1 MISFQNLSVR
11 FDATQAL
18 YNLNASIKNNS
29 LLALVGPNGG
39 GKSTL
44 IKCLLGIL
52 HPTSGN
58 VVLNTEKSKIAYLP
72 QVNTMDKSFPI
83 NVADTVSM
91 GFWKKNQLHRALD
104 KSQEQA
110 LQQVLEKLNLAK
122 LQKSSIA
129 NLSGG
134 ELQKTIFAR
143 IMLQDADLILLD
155 EPFAAI
161 DAATTKELLN
171 LINDWHNA
179 GKTII
184 AVMHDLQQVREYFPE
199 TLLIS
204 KTKIAQGATDKT
216 LTEENLAKALKFSM
230 FNDAQGF
237 EKGLQKEK
245 DYA

>member
-11 FDATQAL
+11 FDTTQAL
-18 YNLNASIKNNS
+18 YNLNATIKNNS

-204 KTKIAQGATDKT
+204 KTKIAKGATDKT

>member
-1 MISFQNLSVR
+1 MISFRSLSLR
-11 FDATQAL
+11 FDSTQAL
-18 YNLNASIKNNS
+18 YNLNADIAKNS
-29 LLALVGPNGG
+29 LMALVGPNGG

-52 HPTSGN
+52 QPTSGK
-58 VVLNTEKSKIAYLP
+58 VLLNINRSKIAYLP

-104 KSQEQA
+104 KNQKTA
-110 LQQVLEKLNLAK
+110 LDEVLEKLNLTK
-122 LQKSSIA
+122 LKKAPIA

-155 EPFAAI
+155 EPFVAI

-171 LINDWHNA
+171 LIGDWHKA
-179 GKTII
+179 GKTVI
-184 AVMHDLQQVREYFPE
+184 AVMHDLHQVRSYFPE
-199 TLLIS
+199 TFLIS
-204 KTKIAQGATDKT
+204 KTKIAQGATEKT
-216 LTEENLAKALKFSM
+216 LTEENLAKALRFSL
-230 FNDAQGF
+230 FNHTQGF
-237 EKGLQKEK
+237 DAELKH
-245 DYA
+245 A